1 MILILDLNKSYGQTS
16 YFIGGETKRYK
27 RNAEKIP
34 ALLFPMKRPLSFGVP
49 ASHIKLI
56 KHLCSNCRTGQVTG
70 YV

>member
-1 MILILDLNKSYGQTS
+1 MILILDLNKSYGHTS
-16 YFIGGETKRYK
+16 NFIGGETKRYK

-34 ALLFPMKRPLSFGVP
+34 ALLFPLKQDLFFGIP

-56 KHLCSNCRTGQVTG
+56 KHLCRDCRTGQVAG